1 MYQKMIL
8 EKKNLSKC
16 KLDGFV
22 PANLLALY
30 YAISHKPCR
39 RGGFTLI
46 ELLVVV
52 LIIGILAAIA
62 YPQYEIAIM
71 KSKMNTAL
79 PLMRAIKEANER
91 YYMNNG
97 KYTDDLGLLDVDLP
111 KADRFSNEV
120 AGQVC
125 FSNGIG
131 LDNLGGGSIDYI
143 TGGKGCYWRNE
154 KTCWITIY
162 YDHSSQA
169 GTVLCGNTFHT
180 TDPKCEQVCKSLGY

>member
-1 MYQKMIL
+1 MIL
-8 EKKNLSKC
+8 EKKNLFKC

-22 PANLLALY
+22 AANLLALY
-30 YAISHKPCR
+30 YAIFHKSCR

-125 FSNGIG
+125 FSNGVGI
-131 LDNLGGGSIDYI
+131 DNLGGGSIHYI
-143 TGGKGCYWRNE
+143 IGGIGCYWRNE
-154 KTCWITIY
+154 KTCWITMY
-162 YDHSSQA
+162 YDDSTKAGIMECGTKYSS
-169 GTVLCGNTFHT
+169 H
-180 TDPKCEQVCKSLGY
+180 PKCERVCKSLGY